1 MEDHN
6 LCFKYS
12 IKYTLTT
19 IEKKGT
25 GYRKGIKTFMGF
37 PLIGFVFQA

>member
-1 MEDHN
+1 MIATCASN
-6 LCFKYS
+6 FF
-12 IKYTLTT
+12 IKNTLTK
-19 IEKKGT
+19 IEEKRI